1 MGKGMRILA
10 VLLLAAPL
18 LGGCTSDEEKQA
30 EAQKA
35 ANDSLAAARARGE
48 TDLSNPE
55 MGAKMS
61 VILTDSALQQSHTEV
76 PKGQLT
82 IVVENKSTSSHIFEL
97 KGDSLSH
104 KTLPLVPSS
113 SVLMTVI
120 VDKPGLYSL
129 ACPDTGA
136 TAKGC
141 GNGKLA
147 IK

>member
-1 MGKGMRILA
+1 VNGRRMLVLGLVA
-10 VLLLAAPL
+10 VSLLA
-18 LGGCTSDEEKQA
+18 GCKDEEAQRA
-30 EAQKA
+30 EQQKA

-55 MGAKMS
+55 MGAKVS
-61 VILTDSALQQSHTEV
+61 VIITDSALQQSHTEV

-82 IVVENKSTSSHIFEL
+82 MVVENKSTGTHVFEM
-97 KGDSLSH
+97 KSDSVSF
-104 KTLPLVPSS
+104 KTVALVPAS
-113 SVLMTVI
+113 SVLLTVI

-141 GNGKLA
+141 GNGKLSVR
-147 IK
+147 

>member
-1 MGKGMRILA
+1 ML
-10 VLLLAAPL
+10 VLGLVAASLLA
-18 LGGCTSDEEKQA
+18 GCKDSEKKREEQ
-30 EAQKA
+30 QKA

-82 IVVENKSTSSHIFEL
+82 IVVENKSTATHVFEL
-97 KGDSLSH
+97 KSDTVSF
-104 KTLPLVPSS
+104 KTVPLVPTS
-113 SVLMTVI
+113 SVLMTI
-120 VDKPGLYSL
+120 ILDKPGLYAL

-141 GNGKLA
+141 GNGSLSVR
-147 IK
+147 